1 MECVLSLAP
10 SLVQSLFFQALPTF
24 KKQLPPSPP
33 SQRAEHFS
41 ISLWPFVSVLS
52 EKFEHHHSLFQSER
66 VKLSGRR
73 NLEKQRNKQ
82 SSVASQWQLEARFVN
97 LSAEHENLE

>member
-1 MECVLSLAP
+1 VSSALLHLSLKVYFSKHCQHLKSNYP
-10 SLVQSLFFQALPTF
+10 RR
-24 KKQLPPSPP
+24 PPSRE
-33 SQRAEHFS
+33 QREHFS
-41 ISLWPFVSVLS
+41 ISLWPLVSVLS
-52 EKFEHHHSLFQSER
+52 EKFEHHSLYQSER